1 MFKSEFKE
9 ATANE
14 VPLPKKKANE
24 VLDFLKQ
31 LYVQEREEITMENV
45 EHLLKLSDE
54 YQVKGIF
61 EQCVKFLEHQ
71 PKTERNVMKIMRLV
85 SLYKLGSVFE
95 GCYTTI
101 REMKRQSI
109 LEATQQEA
117 LDQET
122 LQNIMSQRLERL
134 ETFLDRLYPQFIGV
148 VEFCMSLFY
157 KSDNLK
163 KGVTWCPFHF
173 TNCKSHSGDIDKRLR
188 ECSVCKQMLIT
199 MIGTAKELGFQGFGP
214 SRKREFPYHYGGN
227 LYFDEAMSS
236 LIQDF
241 SKLIKN

>member
-1 MFKSEFKE
+1 
-9 ATANE
+9 
-14 VPLPKKKANE
+14 V
-24 VLDFLKQ
+24 
-31 LYVQEREEITMENV
+31 ENV